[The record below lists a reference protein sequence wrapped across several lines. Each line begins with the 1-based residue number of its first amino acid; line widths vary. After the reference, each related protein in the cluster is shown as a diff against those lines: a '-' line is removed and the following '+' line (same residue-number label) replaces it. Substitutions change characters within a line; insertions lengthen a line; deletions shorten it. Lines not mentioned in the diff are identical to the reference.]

1 MNSTKLVKEFIDK
14 QNSLTTLK
22 FITCGSVDDG
32 KSTLLGRLLYEAQ
45 LIFDDQV
52 DSLVLDSKKIGTQGE
67 EIDFA
72 LLVDGLAAER
82 EQGITID
89 VAYRFFSTDERKFIV
104 ADSPGHEQYTR
115 NMITAASNA
124 DLAIILLDARKGVLE
139 QTKRHSF
146 IANMVGIKNII
157 VAINKMDLIKYDEEK
172 YKSIVENYKETV
184 ARNLDFQ
191 SIDFIPISA
200 LNGDNITKNSTNI
213 DWYESHSIMELLE
226 QANVSKKKKNTFC
239 MSVQNVLRPN
249 LDFRGFSGQVS
260 SGKLSIGDTVFVG
273 KTTQKAQV
281 KSIVLGFDNKK
292 VCHEGNSVTLCLD
305 KEIDISRGDLIT
317 TDPSYL
323 DNGNIFDANI
333 IWFNEAK
340 CYKNRSYLLKIGT
353 KVVNAKIEKFKYKID
368 INSYKEVVCSSLSMN
383 EIARCEVRVDEDID
397 FKPYFEERA
406 IGSFILIDKQTNLT
420 VGAGTINH
428 SLRKSSNVIWEKH
441 DIERSDRNLMLG
453 YVSKVLF
460 FTGLSGSGKSTLS
473 NCLEKELFSRNILT
487 YSLDGDNLRHGLNK
501 DLGFSDEDR
510 IENLRRVGE
519 LSKILYDSGVYVLA
533 SFISPFAKDRSNIK
547 ELFRDEDFIEIY
559 VKCDIDSLKKR
570 DPKGLYKKALSGE
583 IPNFTGINSP
593 YEEPQNP
600 DLVVDTAKLNVEESL
615 KIIIDYLKEKHAI

>member
-1 MNSTKLVKEFIDK
+1 MNSLNLVKDFIDQ

-52 DSLVLDSKKIGTQGE
+52 DSLVLDSKKIGTQGG

-124 DLAIILLDARKGVLE
+124 ELAIILIDARKGVLE

-157 VAINKMDLIKYDEEK
+157 VAVNKMDLIDYDEDK
-172 YKSIVENYKETV
+172 YKLIVEDYKKTV
-184 ARNLDFQ
+184 AKELDFQ
-191 SIDFIPISA
+191 CIDFIPISA
-200 LNGDNITKNSTNI
+200 LKGDNITKNSLNI
-213 DWYESHSIMELLE
+213 DWYKSHSIMELLE
-226 QANVSKKKKNTFC
+226 QAEISKNLENTFC
-239 MSVQNVLRPN
+239 MNVQNVLRPN
-249 LDFRGFSGQVS
+249 LDFRGFSGIVS
-260 SGKLSIGDTVFVG
+260 SGSLNIGDTVFVG
-273 KTTQKAQV
+273 KTTQKAKV
-281 KSIVLGFDNKK
+281 ASIVKGFESEKFCN
-292 VCHEGNSVTLCLD
+292 VGESITLCLD
-305 KEIDISRGDLIT
+305 KEIDISRGDLLT

-323 DNGNIFDANI
+323 NNGNIFDANI
-333 IWFNEAK
+333 IWFNDAK
-340 CYKNRSYLLKIGT
+340 CYKNRSFLLKIGT
-353 KVVNAKIEKFKYKID
+353 KVVNAKIEKFKHKID

-383 EIARCEVRVDEDID
+383 EIARCEIRLDQDVD
-397 FKPYFEERA
+397 FKPYIEDRTN
-406 IGSFILIDKQTNLT
+406 GSFILIDKQTNLT
-420 VGAGTINH
+420 VGAGTVNH

-441 DIERSDRNLMLG
+441 DIEMSDRNSMLG
-453 YVSKVLF
+453 HKSKVLL

-473 NCLEKELFSRNILT
+473 NYLEKELFTRNVLT
-487 YSLDGDNLRHGLNK
+487 YCLDGDNLRHGLNR
-501 DLGFSDEDR
+501 DLGFSHEDR

-519 LSKILYDSGVYVLA
+519 LSKILFDSGVFVLA
-533 SFISPFAKDRSNIK
+533 SFISPFAKDRRSIK
-547 ELFRDEDFIEIY
+547 ELFGEDDFFEIY
-559 VKCDIDSLKKR
+559 VKCDLELLQKR

-583 IPNFTGINSP
+583 IPNFSGINSP
-593 YEEPQNP
+593 YEEPESP
-600 DLVVDTAKLNVEESL
+600 DLVVDTSRLNLEESAKL
-615 KIIIDYLKEKHAI
+615 IIDFLEKKHAI

>member
-1 MNSTKLVKEFIDK
+1 MKSSNSVKEFIDK
-14 QNSLTTLK
+14 QNALTTLK

-52 DSLVLDSKKIGTQGE
+52 DSLISDSKKIGTQGE

-89 VAYRFFSTDERKFIV
+89 VAYRFFSTDARKFIV

-124 DLAIILLDARKGVLE
+124 ELAIILIDARKGVLE

-146 IANMVGIKNII
+146 IVNMVGIKNII
-157 VAINKMDLIKYDEEK
+157 VAINKMDLIHYNEEQ
-172 YKSIVENYKETV
+172 YKSIVENYKKTV
-184 ARNLDFQ
+184 ADQLDFE
-191 SIDFIPISA
+191 SIEFIPISA
-200 LNGDNITKNSTNI
+200 LKGDNITKNSTKI
-213 DWYESHSIMELLE
+213 DWYKSPSIMELLE
-226 QANVSKKKKNTFC
+226 QAKISKNSVDTFC

-260 SGKLSIGDTVFVG
+260 SGSLNIGDNIFVG

-281 KSIVLGFDNKK
+281 ESIILGFDDEKT
-292 VCHEGNSVTLCLD
+292 CHEGDSVTLCLD
-305 KEIDISRGDLIT
+305 KEIDISRGDLLT

-333 IWFNEAK
+333 IWFNDSK
-340 CYKNRSYLLKIGT
+340 CFKNRSYLIKIGT
-353 KVVNAKIEKFKYKID
+353 KVINAKIEKFKHKID
-368 INSYKEVVCSSLSMN
+368 INSYKEVACSSISMN
-383 EIARCEVRVDEDID
+383 EIARCEIRLDQNVD
-397 FKPYFEERA
+397 FKPYTEDRTN
-406 IGSFILIDKQTNLT
+406 GSFILIDKQTNLT
-420 VGAGTINH
+420 VGAGTVNH
-428 SLRKSSNVIWEKH
+428 ILRKSSNVIWEKH
-441 DIERSDRNLMLG
+441 DIEMSDRNLMLG
-453 YVSKVLF
+453 HKSKVLF

-473 NCLEKELFSRNILT
+473 NCLEKELFARNILT
-487 YSLDGDNLRHGLNK
+487 YSLDGDNLRHGLNR

-519 LSKILYDSGVYVLA
+519 ISKILYDSGVYVLA
-533 SFISPFAKDRSNIK
+533 SFIAPFSKDRSNIK
-547 ELFRDEDFIEIY
+547 ELFRDEDFIEIF
-559 VKCDIDSLKKR
+559 VKCNIDSLQKR

-593 YEEPQNP
+593 YEVPENP
-600 DLVVDTAKLNVEESL
+600 DIVVDTSKLTVKESL
-615 KIIIDYLKEKHAI
+615 KIIIDYLEKKHAI

>member
-1 MNSTKLVKEFIDK
+1 MKSSNSVKEFIDK
-14 QNSLTTLK
+14 QNALTTLK

-52 DSLVLDSKKIGTQGE
+52 DSLISDSKKIGTQGE

-89 VAYRFFSTDERKFIV
+89 VAYRFFSTDARKFIV

-115 NMITAASNA
+115 NMVTAASNA
-124 DLAIILLDARKGVLE
+124 ELAIILIDARKGVLE

-146 IANMVGIKNII
+146 IVNMVGIKNII
-157 VAINKMDLIKYDEEK
+157 VAINKMDLIHYNEEQ
-172 YKSIVENYKETV
+172 YKSIVENYKKTV
-184 ARNLDFQ
+184 ADQLDFE
-191 SIDFIPISA
+191 SIEFIPISA
-200 LNGDNITKNSTNI
+200 LKGDNITENSKNIS
-213 DWYESHSIMELLE
+213 WFKSRSIMELLE
-226 QANVSKKKKNTFC
+226 QANIKKKSKNTFC
-239 MSVQNVLRPN
+239 MSIQNVLRPN

-260 SGKLSIGDTVFVG
+260 SGKLSSGDIVYVG
-273 KTTQKAQV
+273 KTIQKAKV
-281 KSIVLGFDNKK
+281 ESIFLGFDKEK
-292 VCHEGNSVTLCLD
+292 ICYEGDSITLCLD

-317 TDPSYL
+317 TDPSHI

-353 KVVNAKIEKFKYKID
+353 KTINAKIEKFKHKID
-368 INSYKEVVCSSLSMN
+368 INSFKKVTCSSLRMN
-383 EIARCEVRVDEDID
+383 EIARCEVRVDENID
-397 FKPYFEERA
+397 FKPYIEEKT

-428 SLRKSSNVIWEKH
+428 GLRKSSNVIWEKH
-441 DIERSDRNLMLG
+441 DVERSDRNLMLG
-453 YVSKVLF
+453 HTSKVLL

-473 NCLEKELFSRNILT
+473 NCLEKELFSRKILT

-501 DLGFSDEDR
+501 DLGFTIEDR

-519 LSKILYDSGVYVLA
+519 ISKILYDSGVYVLA
-533 SFISPFAKDRSNIK
+533 SFISPFAKDRRNMK
-547 ELFRDEDFIEIY
+547 KLFKDEDFIEIY
-559 VKCDIDSLKKR
+559 VKCDINSLKKR

-583 IPNFTGINSP
+583 IPNFTGINST
-593 YEEPQNP
+593 YEEPENP
-600 DLVVDTAKLNVEESL
+600 DLVLDTSKLTINECS
-615 KIIIDYLKEKHAI
+615 KIIIDYLEEKHAI